1 MIIDRVHHEIKLR
14 YNKINSNHKLDL
26 PSAYLDDIVNTA
38 YEDFVD
44 IFYSGN
50 NSKQYKFGF
59 EVTQQRIDMLQHL
72 VVTTSVTPVIVTTNV
87 YEITLPSDYRYFLS
101 GFVDLCNSN
110 IFITRHGDINRKL
123 KDFNTKPSKQWQRCL
138 GVFEN
143 GKLILYTDG
152 IISNVRLTYLKNP
165 PKVFFGGYDTL
176 EYISGNLTFPNN
188 ASPKQHLDFT
198 FADMV
203 VDMAVQRLSM
213 MLQDQNTQLS
223 VERQILNKT

>member
-1 MIIDRVHHEIKLR
+1 MKIERAHHEIKLR

-26 PSAYLDDIVNTA
+26 PSAYLDDIINTA
-38 YEDFVD
+38 YEDYVD

-72 VVTTSVTPVIVTTNV
+72 VVTSTITPTIISPNK
-87 YEITLPSDYRYFLS
+87 YEITLPQNYRYFLS

-110 IFITRHGDINRKL
+110 IYIVRHNDLNKKL
-123 KDFNTKPSKQWQRCL
+123 KDYNTKPSKQWQRCI
-138 GVFEN
+138 GVIESN
-143 GKLILYTDG
+143 KLILYTDG
-152 IISNVRLTYLKNP
+152 IISSVRLTYLKNP
-165 PKVFFGGYDTL
+165 LKVFFGGYDTL
-176 EYISGNLTFPNN
+176 EYISGDLTAPNN
-188 ASPKQHLDFT
+188 LSPKQNLDFT
-198 FADMV
+198 FADIV

-213 MLQDQNTQLS
+213 SLQDQNTQLS